1 MNENEIDY
9 GSIKVPTSWDEVS
22 VGCFEKI
29 EEYYRENKDVR
40 NITDMA
46 AIMIGKDKDFVMS
59 LPSDFLGIILSKLD
73 FMSTPPE
80 QKEPTNKIVI
90 DNEVYQVNIRERLR
104 TGEYCAVEMAM
115 KDNPRCFA
123 NILAILCR
131 KEGEI
136 YDSKFENEILPER
149 VKLFESQPITNV
161 LPVATFF
168 LECYIALGTTSQ
180 LYSKVEEAVN
190 LIAES
195 IKSSTKLGLGRK
207 LYMKWQE
214 RKLRRLLKSI
224 KST

>member
-1 MNENEIDY
+1 MEIDY
-9 GSIKVPTSWDEVS
+9 NKWTVPTSWDEVT
-22 VGCFEKI
+22 VKMFEDVEKYYSENENVDI
-29 EEYYRENKDVR
+29 RDIVHILCGKTKDDVNELPMEFLNIIMGHLSFLQEKPEE
-40 NITDMA
+40 
-46 AIMIGKDKDFVMS
+46 
-59 LPSDFLGIILSKLD
+59 
-73 FMSTPPE
+73 
-80 QKEPTNKIVI
+80 KEPTNKIVI